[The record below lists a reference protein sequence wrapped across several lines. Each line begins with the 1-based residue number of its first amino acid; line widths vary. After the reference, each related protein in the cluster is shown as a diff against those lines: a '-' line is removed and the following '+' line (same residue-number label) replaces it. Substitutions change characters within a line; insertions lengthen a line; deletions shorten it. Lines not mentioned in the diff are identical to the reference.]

1 MGTGKL
7 RDGTKRVS
15 YIEEIPTYKALDILA
30 AAKDTNLS
38 AIIRE
43 ATADYLAKNDPTG
56 ELRKVS
62 DSMAGAFSDEKSQRA
77 GETIDDET
85 QKTLIKIIGRIRKT
99 K

>member
-7 RDGTKRVS
+7 RAGTKRVS
-15 YIEEIPTYKALDILA
+15 YIEDIPTYKALDILA

-43 ATADYLAKNDPTG
+43 ATAEYLVKNDPGG
-56 ELRKVS
+56 ELRKIS
-62 DSMAGAFSDEKSQRA
+62 SSITAALPDERSKRA

-85 QKTLIKIIGRIRKT
+85 QKRLIKIIGRFRKT
-99 K
+99 E